1 MKKRLLIIVI
11 AGIILLSSAV
21 SYFNAPPSGMKDV
34 IFSIHEGE
42 TLNKVAGRLREQNL
56 VRHEKFFVMTAYI
69 FGDAKVM
76 TGKYR
81 ISGGMT
87 SRRIVQRICEGEIL
101 RRKVTIPEGFN
112 IYEIAERLSENGI
125 TDAGEFVRLCFDAEF
140 LKTIG
145 ITYPSAEGLLFPDTY
160 IFAEDSPPKEIII
173 LMHNKMAAVIKS
185 IDPDKL
191 KKLGF
196 SSYQLVNL
204 AALIEKEAK
213 IPSERGYIS
222 AIFQTRL
229 KKRWTLGSCATVL
242 YAVKK
247 FKGRLSY
254 DDLKFQSPFNTY
266 LHQGLPPTPICSP
279 GRESITAALNPAE
292 TSYLYFVSRNDGSHY
307 FSKTLKE
314 HNRAVDFYQKGI
326 NNGFKDD
333 QRL

>member
-1 MKKRLLIIVI
+1 MKKRLLILIT
-11 AGIILLSSAV
+11 GSIILISGAV
-21 SYFNAPPSGMKDV
+21 LYFNTSPSGMKDQR
-34 IFSIHEGE
+34 FSIHEGE
-42 TLNKVAGRLREQNL
+42 TLNRVAGRLKKQNL
-56 VRHEKFFVMTAYI
+56 IRHEKFFVLLAYV

-87 SRRIVQRICEGEIL
+87 TRRIVKRICEGEVL

-112 IYEIAERLSENGI
+112 VYEIAERLSENEI
-125 TDAGEFVRLCFDAEF
+125 TNPDEFVKLCFDTEF
-140 LKTIG
+140 LKSIG
-145 ITYPSAEGLLFPDTY
+145 IPYQSAEGLLFPDTY
-160 IFAEDSPPKEIII
+160 IFAEDSPAKEIII
-173 LMHNKMAAVIKS
+173 LMHNKMDTVIKS

-191 KKLGF
+191 KKMGL
-196 SSYQLVNL
+196 SSYQLLNL
-204 AALIEKEAK
+204 AALVEKEAK
-213 IPSERGYIS
+213 IPSEREYIS

-279 GRESITAALNPAE
+279 GMASIKAVLNPAT

-326 NNGFKDD
+326 NNGFNDD
-333 QRL
+333 QKL